1 MRRIAHRFG
10 SLNGVLC
17 RLLWDS
23 GCSDELVTPTFARQ
37 LIAKGATWEFTEE
50 PIKVNHSDAS
60 VVGSGTPATMRI
72 CMDVL
77 IVHKERVFQQDKVWF
92 LVYDGCLSDAMLSET
107 FLNEI
112 TCTSHPGER
121 LMDTRARDGDLPLL
135 LQQMDDYRAL
145 SQFRVN
151 LAISSALTPPN
162 AAPQVNNSTTS
173 ALSQALSPA
182 LTNTPA
188 VPPPLPPEP
197 SCSSQSPG
205 DATTTHRQDPSHES
219 ARIKAALAEMES
231 QRAQLMLRLGK
242 PVSDEALSACMS
254 VLDRYPENFRPPG
267 HDPCKLGVYRI
278 VLKDA
283 SKFHV
288 ALPRRVNAIMLAE
301 IRRQVQ
307 ELVAV
312 GAIERCTSRPASIYA
327 LVMAR
332 RPNAPGKYRMC
343 VDLVECNSNTV
354 PAPYSIPDVQQA
366 LDRLSGKQLYCTFD
380 FSSWFHQFELAEEDR
395 DKVAFVVPGDNLT
408 PPQIYR
414 YKRVA
419 FGLMNATYFC
429 QRQLQEAL
437 ELWPGCEGI
446 YPFVDDIVLA
456 ANTLDDMLS
465 KLDAFMQFCRHHN
478 IRLKKEKTEL
488 ATSAVRHVGFI
499 LSADGQHL
507 DPARVESLINI
518 GAPKNI
524 EGLRSLLGSFGFVR
538 GWLADMASTAAP
550 LTDLM
555 SGTAHRLKLD
565 WGPAQDAALDALKL
579 SVLLAPAK
587 IAPDE
592 RLPFHIFVDASDV
605 GVAAV
610 LVQFRKNAA
619 GDLVPFAVDHR
630 SRRWS
635 PREAAWQ
642 ISEREMYAIRYGL
655 FKFREYVQGH
665 PDVSV
670 HSDHL
675 NLVTGLWKHSSPKIQ
690 RWRMFLESMRPFKL
704 VHIGGTDPLQRP
716 ADALSRLHIRNLTM
730 STTAAELDPD
740 TAHIMDRGEG
750 EDDEPM
756 FGPPIFCDAATQ
768 TAFISELTRHS
779 ATAAYMVTAIS
790 ARERDLHNR
799 YGIGFHITEKMGWS
813 VLDHKICPLLA
824 SQTDRRG
831 LGFRRPPTHAHSL
844 LTSVPLYSEIDSV
857 AHVADWL
864 EEEED
869 RDHSHLVHCNLATS
883 DSSQTSP
890 QDYRDL
896 AYKQAGGFP
905 LADVMRRAH
914 DDTHP
919 GFLATWRRVIRAMG
933 PRAGVNA
940 AAIKAEVKR
949 YCDACICCQKLQ
961 PAREKL
967 LANIGTIRQHPFSS
981 YAFDIV
987 VLSDPDA
994 DGCRYILVCVDSFS
1008 RAVELFALRQA
1019 NASSVTECLND
1030 VLCRWGR
1037 VHELRCDNAKA
1048 FTSAVTTALLKRA
1061 RVALHLT
1068 APYSHQSNGQVEN
1081 CNRRVMDILRAM
1093 VVDDRLGINTSS
1105 RWSLLLPD
1113 VRRVLMT
1120 RTIIQHG
1127 CTPNDLAYMNC
1138 PETESSIFAEESW
1151 MPRQPEHDE
1160 PCPGWISELA
1170 RQHQALID
1178 ICDEK
1183 QEAVLQ
1189 KLAELNERKA
1199 AASPLRKLQVHDF
1212 ALLKLS
1218 DRPQRKIQPRWAGP
1232 YLVIGFPDNDPDH
1245 LMVEL
1250 QHVATKKVGS
1260 FHLNMLKYCDM
1271 TLLKDV
1277 EDALP
1282 YASKDSFEYEIEEIL
1297 SHQPTG
1303 PRKVDGKLRNK
1314 RDYEFRCLWKDLPL
1328 GLDNPSWEPYTNET
1342 LRSCE
1347 AYKNYV
1353 AQPHVVA
1360 SLGANF

>member
-17 RLLWDS
+17 RLLWDT

-37 LIAKGATWEFTEE
+37 LIAQGATWEFTDE
-50 PIKVNHSDAS
+50 PIKINHSDAA

-77 IVHKERVFQQDKVWF
+77 IVHKERVFKKDKVWF
-92 LVYDGCLSDAMLSET
+92 LVYDGCLSDAMLSDT
-107 FLNEI
+107 FLNEVP
-112 TCTSHPGER
+112 CASHPGET
-121 LMDTRARDGDLPLL
+121 LMDTRVRDGDLPLL
-135 LQQMDDYRAL
+135 LQQMEDYRAL

-151 LAISSALTPPN
+151 LAVSISPTL
-162 AAPQVNNSTTS
+162 STS
-173 ALSQALSPA
+173 SS
-182 LTNTPA
+182 TPA
-188 VPPPLPPEP
+188 VNIATSQAPSDKSPKPPPLPTEP
-197 SCSSQSPG
+197 PHLSHTPVDSTPPPRR
-205 DATTTHRQDPSHES
+205 DATSEN
-219 ARIKAALAEMES
+219 ARIQAALAEMEA
-231 QRAQLMLRLGK
+231 QRIQLMSRLGK
-242 PVSDEALSACMS
+242 PVSDEAFAACMS
-254 VLDRYPENFRPPG
+254 VLDRFPENFRPPG
-267 HDPCKLGVYRI
+267 PDPCKLGIYRI
-278 VLKDA
+278 ALKDN

-301 IRRQVQ
+301 IRKQVQ

-312 GAIERCTSRPASIYA
+312 GAIERCSSRPASIYA
-327 LVMAR
+327 IVMAR

-343 VDLVECNSNTV
+343 VDLVECNANTV
-354 PAPYSIPDVQQA
+354 PAPYSVPDVQQA
-366 LDRLSGKQLYCTFD
+366 LDRLSGKRLYCSFD

-437 ELWPGCEGI
+437 EQWTGCEGI
-446 YPFVDDIVLA
+446 YPFVDDIVIGA
-456 ANTLDDMLS
+456 DSLDEMLG
-465 KLDAFMQFCRHHN
+465 KLEAFMQFCQHYN

-488 ATSAVRHVGFI
+488 ATSAVRHVGFV

-524 EGLRSLLGSFGFVR
+524 DGLRSLLGSFGFIR

-555 SGTAHRLKLD
+555 SGTAHRLKFD
-565 WGPAQDAALDALKL
+565 WGPAQEAALAALKL
-579 SVLLAPAK
+579 SVILAPAK
-587 IAPDE
+587 MAPDE
-592 RLPFHIFVDASDV
+592 NLPFHIFVDASDV

-610 LVQFRKNAA
+610 LVQFRKNEA

-665 PDVSV
+665 QDVSV

-704 VHIGGTDPLQRP
+704 VHISGTDTLQRP
-716 ADALSRLHIRNLTM
+716 VDALSRLHVRNLTM
-730 STTAAELDPD
+730 PATEAELDPD
-740 TAHIMDRGEG
+740 TKLIMDRGEG

-768 TAFISELTRHS
+768 TAFISELSRNS
-779 ATAAYMVTAIS
+779 ATAALMTLS
-790 ARERDLHNR
+790 AKERDLRNH
-799 YGIGFHITEKMGWS
+799 YGIGFQITEKMGWS
-813 VLDHKICPLLA
+813 ILDHKECPKPA
-824 SQTDRRG
+824 SQTDRCG
-831 LGFRRPPTHAHSL
+831 LGYKRPHSHAHS
-844 LTSVPLYSEIDSV
+844 SFASASAHSSIDSIT
-857 AHVADWL
+857 HVADWV
-864 EEEED
+864 EGEED
-869 RDHSHLVHCNLATS
+869 HDHSHLVHCNAAIN
-883 DSSQTSP
+883 DASQTSP

-896 AYKQAGGFP
+896 AYRQAGGFP
-905 LADVMRRAH
+905 LAEVLRKAH

-933 PRAGVNA
+933 PRAGVES

-967 LANIGTIRQHPFSS
+967 LANIGAIRQHPFSS

-987 VLSDPDA
+987 VLSEPDA
-994 DGCRYILVCVDSFS
+994 DGHRYILVCVDSFS
-1008 RAVELFALRQA
+1008 RAVELFALQQA
-1019 NASSVTECLND
+1019 NAPSVTECLND

-1093 VVDDRLGINTSS
+1093 VIDDRLGVNTST

-1138 PETESSIFAEESW
+1138 PETESSIFAEEPW

-1170 RQHQALID
+1170 RQHQVLID

-1183 QEAVLQ
+1183 QADILQ
-1189 KLAELNERKA
+1189 KLAELNERKS

-1212 ALLKLS
+1212 ALLKLT
-1218 DRPQRKIQPRWAGP
+1218 DRPQKKIQPRWAGP
-1232 YLVIGFPDNDPDH
+1232 YLVIGFKDNDPDH

-1250 QHVATKKVGS
+1250 QHVATKKVGF
-1260 FHLNMLKYCDM
+1260 FHLNMLKHCDM
-1271 TLLKDV
+1271 TLLKNV

-1282 YASKDSFEYEIEEIL
+1282 YASKDSFEYEIEEIM
-1297 SHQPTG
+1297 SHRPTG
-1303 PRKVDGKLRNK
+1303 PRKTADGKLRNK

-1328 GLDNPSWEPYTNET
+1328 GLDNPSWEPYTNDSIRT
-1342 LRSCE
+1342 CE
-1347 AYKNYV
+1347 AYKIYV
-1353 AQPHVVA
+1353 AQPHVIA